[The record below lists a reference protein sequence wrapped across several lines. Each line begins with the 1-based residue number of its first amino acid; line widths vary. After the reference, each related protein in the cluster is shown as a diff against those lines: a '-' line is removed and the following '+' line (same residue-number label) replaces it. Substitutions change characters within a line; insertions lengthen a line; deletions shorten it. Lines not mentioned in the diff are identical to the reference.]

1 MASLIPDPQSTLHY
15 AFYPRNVAVVGASDQ
30 VLSAGYHFLKH
41 LLDLGFTGGIYPVHP
56 KKDRILGVKAYPAL
70 RDIPGDVDLVI
81 CCVATDRV
89 LPLLEECRLKNVKT
103 VHLFTARLGETGRPQ
118 ALELEKQIKDT
129 AARLGVGLI
138 GPNCMGIYCPESKI
152 AFGYGMPAEPG
163 SIGLVFQS
171 GGASSILVQ
180 SGALLG
186 LRFSKV
192 LSYGNAMQV
201 DESDILDY
209 LSNDAKTAVIG
220 AYFEGVR
227 DGRRFMDSLS
237 AAARKKPVIAIKGGR
252 SKAGTR
258 AVASHTAAVAGSHNI
273 WDTAFAQAGVM
284 QVRDVDEMI
293 GLLCMFN
300 GLPPVAGRRVGII
313 GGGGGKCVIAADLA
327 EEAGLVVPPLSD
339 DVKSRLKEMVPTLWD
354 WIGNPIDFSIWGD
367 EAHKAA
373 QVRQL
378 MAENPGFDCLV
389 MHLSDDNPLDDEW
402 WTAIVRADVDS
413 IIEIHKQKTKPVVAV
428 LSSARPGYE
437 DLQNIR
443 WRTISEQRTKLA
455 AARVPTFDA
464 TAEAMR
470 TLAKYVSYWERK
482 RYNP

>member
-1 MASLIPDPQSTLHY
+1 MTPDPQSVLHY
-15 AFYPRNVAVVGASDQ
+15 AFYPRSIAVVGASDQ
-30 VLSAGYHFLKH
+30 TLSAGYHFLKH
-41 LLDLGFTGGIYPVHP
+41 LLDLGFTGGVYPVHP
-56 KKDRILGVKAYPAL
+56 KKDTILGLKAYPAL
-70 RDIPGDVDLVI
+70 IDVPGDVDLVI

-89 LPLLEECRLKNVKT
+89 LPLLEECKLKNVKA

-129 AARLGVGLI
+129 AGRLGVGLI

-152 AFGYGMPAEPG
+152 AFGYGMSAEPG
-163 SIGLVFQS
+163 NIGLVFQS
-171 GGASSILVQ
+171 GGAASILVQ
-180 SGALLG
+180 SGVLLG

-209 LSNDAKTAVIG
+209 LSNDAKTGVIAG
-220 AYFEGVR
+220 YFEGVR
-227 DGRRFMDSLS
+227 DGRKFMRSLS
-237 AAARKKPVIAIKGGR
+237 NAARKKPVIAIKGGR
-252 SKAGTR
+252 GKAGTR

-273 WDTAFAQAGVM
+273 WDTAFQQAGVI

-293 GLLCMFN
+293 GLLCLFN

-313 GGGGGKCVIAADLA
+313 GGGGGKCVLAADLA
-327 EEAGLVVPPLSD
+327 EEAGLTVPPLSME
-339 DVKSRLKEMVPTLWD
+339 VKNKLKELVPSLWD

-367 EAHKAA
+367 EAIKAA

-378 MAENPGFDCLV
+378 MTENPDFDCLV

-402 WTAIVRADVDS
+402 WTAIIRMDVDN
-413 IIEIHKQKTKPVVAV
+413 IIDIHKQKKKPVIAV
-428 LSSARPGYE
+428 LSGARPGYD
-437 DLQNIR
+437 DLRDIR
-443 WRTISEQRTKLA
+443 WKTISEQRSKLA
-455 AARVPTFDA
+455 AAKVPAFDT

-470 TLAKYVSYWERK
+470 ALAKYVGYWEWK
-482 RYNP
+482 RNNP

>member
-1 MASLIPDPQSTLHY
+1 LIPDPQSVLHY
-15 AFYPRNVAVVGASDQ
+15 AFYPRSIAVVGASDQ

-41 LLDLGFTGGIYPVHP
+41 LVDLGFSGGVYPVHP
-56 KKDRILGVKAYPAL
+56 KKDIILSLKAYPSL
-70 RDIPGDVDLVI
+70 KDVPGDVDLVI
-81 CCVATDRV
+81 CCVSTDRV
-89 LPLLEECRLKNVKT
+89 LPLLDECKLKNVKA

-118 ALELEKQIKDT
+118 ALQLEKQIE
-129 AARLGVGLI
+129 AAAAQLGIGLI

-163 SIGLVFQS
+163 NIGLVFQS
-171 GGASSILVQ
+171 GGAASILVQ
-180 SGALLG
+180 SGVLLG

-209 LSNDAKTAVIG
+209 LANDEKTKVIG

-227 DGRRFMDSLS
+227 DGRRFMQSLS

-252 SKAGTR
+252 SKSGTR
-258 AVASHTAAVAGSHNI
+258 AVASHTAAVAGSHNT
-273 WDTAFAQAGVM
+273 WDTAFEQAGVV

-293 GLLCMFN
+293 GLLCLFN
-300 GLPPVAGRRVGII
+300 SLPPVAGRRVGII

-327 EEAGLVVPPLSD
+327 EEAGLSVPPLSM
-339 DVKSRLKEMVPTLWD
+339 DVKNKLKELVPSLWD

-367 EAHKAA
+367 EAHKAG

-378 MAENPGFDCLV
+378 MTENPDFDCLV
-389 MHLSDDNPLDDEW
+389 MNLSDDNPLDDEW
-402 WTAIVRADVDS
+402 WTAIVRMDVDS
-413 IIEIHKQKTKPVVAV
+413 IIDIHKQKKKPVVAV
-428 LSSARPGYE
+428 LSGARPGYD

-443 WRTISEQRTKLA
+443 WKTISEQRTKLA
-455 AARVPTFDA
+455 AARVPAFDT
-464 TAEAMR
+464 TAEAVR
-470 TLAKYVSYWERK
+470 ALAKYVGYWEGK
-482 RYNP
+482 RINP

>member
-1 MASLIPDPQSTLHY
+1 LIPDPQSVLHY
-15 AFYPRNVAVVGASDQ
+15 AFYPRSVAVVGASDQ
-30 VLSAGYHFLKH
+30 TLSAGYHFLKH
-41 LLDLGFTGGIYPVHP
+41 LLDLGFRGGIYPVHP
-56 KKDRILGVKAYPAL
+56 RKEAILGLKAYPAL
-70 RDIPGDVDLVI
+70 KDVPGDVDLVI
-81 CCVATDRV
+81 CCVVTDRV
-89 LPLLEECRLKNVKT
+89 LSLLEECKLKNVKA

-138 GPNCMGIYCPESKI
+138 GPNCMGIYSPESKL
-152 AFGYGMPAEPG
+152 AFGYGMPAEAG
-163 SIGLVFQS
+163 DIGLVFQS
-171 GGASSILVQ
+171 GGAASMLVQ
-180 SGALLG
+180 GGVLLG

-209 LSNDAKTAVIG
+209 LANDEKTKVIG

-227 DGRRFMDSLS
+227 DGRRFMRSLS
-237 AAARKKPVIAIKGGR
+237 AAARRKPVIAIKGGR
-252 SKAGTR
+252 GRAGTR

-273 WDTAFAQAGVM
+273 WDTAFAQAGVI
-284 QVRDVDEMI
+284 QVKDIDEMT
-293 GLLCMFN
+293 GLLCLFN
-300 GLPPVAGRRVGII
+300 GLPPLGGRRLGIA

-327 EEAGLVVPPLSD
+327 EEAGMVVPALSTEL
-339 DVKSRLKEMVPTLWD
+339 KTRLKELMPSLWD
-354 WIGNPIDFSIWGD
+354 WVGNPIDFSILGD

-378 MAENPGFDCLV
+378 MSEDPGFDCLV

-402 WTAIVRADVDS
+402 WTAIVRMDVDNV
-413 IIEIHKQKTKPVVAV
+413 IELHKQNKKPVVAV
-428 LSSARPGYE
+428 LSGAKPGYD

-443 WRTISEQRTKLA
+443 WRTVSEQRSKLSA
-455 AARVPTFDA
+455 AKIPAFDT

-470 TLAKYVSYWERK
+470 ALARYAGYREWK
-482 RYNP
+482 RNNP